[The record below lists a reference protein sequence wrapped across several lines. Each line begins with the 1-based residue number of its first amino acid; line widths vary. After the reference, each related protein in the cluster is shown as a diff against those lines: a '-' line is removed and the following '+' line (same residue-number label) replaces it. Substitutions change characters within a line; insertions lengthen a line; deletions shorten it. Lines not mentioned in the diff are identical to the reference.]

1 LSPALAPLIG
11 AFLLNYFGWRSIFVA
26 LAIVAVLL
34 ILYTLTIKG
43 ERKTSSH
50 SNKALGFAADKSY
63 LSFLKSKKYI
73 GNVLIYAIC
82 SGGFFA
88 WLTGAPFFLKEL
100 GYNENQIGLS
110 FFPPTI
116 AFLAGGY
123 GYRSIINKVDAKKLL
138 PVLLVLYALA
148 TLTLYLITVTITPTL
163 T

>member
-1 LSPALAPLIG
+1 SVSWQALVIERYPEQETNRIFASIMPLVGLSPALAPLIG

-88 WLTGAPFFLKEL
+88 WLTGAPFFLKE
-100 GYNENQIGLS
+100 
-110 FFPPTI
+110 
-116 AFLAGGY
+116 
-123 GYRSIINKVDAKKLL
+123 
-138 PVLLVLYALA
+138 
-148 TLTLYLITVTITPTL
+148 
-163 T
+163 